1 MVVDTNRATTHTNK
15 RTLTNNSSP
24 LSMNVDDDA
33 AAATMIMHDH
43 GTSRVKCRSISSSS
57 SSSSSSSFSV
67 DKHDTDANADAD
79 AHAHADADAAITTTS
94 NHSRRKM
101 RDEPWSKA
109 EHDTF
114 MAGYDKWGHGNWKQI
129 MDEFVPTRN
138 NKQICAYAMKRFVKN
153 KKQKTKIT
161 AKRKKNSK
169 RRVDPSSSSS
179 SSSPTKQKQKQKI
192 RTEVDTRSKKKSVV
206 NHRTHTP
213 DPKSKHL
220 LDKYIG
226 KRIAWE
232 FQILQDDGIET
243 TEIYFGTISNRITRN
258 ELSNGG
264 SGVSFAFYIVFVE
277 STPCIYVSIYR
288 CLSSLSPFSSSH
300 TPSLIYSFIYLFLI
314 LS

>member
-33 AAATMIMHDH
+33 ATATMIMHDH
-43 GTSRVKCRSISSSS
+43 DTSRVKCRSISSSS
-57 SSSSSSSFSV
+57 SSSSSFSV
-67 DKHDTDANADAD
+67 DKHDADAD
-79 AHAHADADAAITTTS
+79 ADADAAITATS
-94 NHSRRKM
+94 NHSRSKM
-101 RDEPWSKA
+101 RDGPWSKT

-114 MAGYDKWGHGNWKQI
+114 MAGYNKWGHGNWKQI
-129 MDEFVPTRN
+129 MNEFVPTRD
-138 NKQICAYAMKRFVKN
+138 NKQICQYAIKCFDKS

-161 AKRKKNSK
+161 AERKKNSK

-179 SSSPTKQKQKQKI
+179 SSSPTKQKQKQKSK
-192 RTEVDTRSKKKSVV
+192 TEVDTRSKKKSVV
-206 NHRTHTP
+206 NHRTRTP

-243 TEIYFGTISNRITRN
+243 SEIYFGTISNRITRN

-264 SGVSFAFYIVFVE
+264 SGVSFAFYIFFVE

-288 CLSSLSPFSSSH
+288 CLFSLSPFSSSH
-300 TPSLIYSFIYLFLI
+300 TLSLIYSFIYLFLV